1 MEEYKM
7 PRYLKMILVYGFL
20 ILGNIFVYWTTSD
33 GFRKKEWG
41 YANMLELYITIG
53 IALMYTIVMCNC

>member
-1 MEEYKM
+1 MVLYATM
-7 PRYLKMILVYGFL
+7 FFMYGFI
-20 ILGNIFVYWTTSD
+20 ILSNIFVYWVTSK

-53 IALMYTIVMCNC
+53 LALMYTIVMCNC

>member
-1 MEEYKM
+1 M